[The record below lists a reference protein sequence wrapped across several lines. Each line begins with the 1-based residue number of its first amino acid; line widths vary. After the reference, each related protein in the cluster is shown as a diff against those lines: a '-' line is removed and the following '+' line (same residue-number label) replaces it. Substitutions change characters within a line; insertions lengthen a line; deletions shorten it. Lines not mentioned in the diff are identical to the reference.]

1 MYEKVNALDKRA
13 IEELFL
19 SEDILMENAA
29 MALERAV
36 LQNASLGAK
45 VIILCGSGDNGGDGY
60 ALARRLAG
68 RFKTLVF
75 EMKPAKSPMCQLQ
88 KERAKKVGV
97 VIKTYEEK
105 NEDLECDVLIDCVV
119 GSAFKGELEPFLDF
133 ESLSQKA
140 RFKIACDIPSGIDSK
155 GRVDKGAFKADTTIS
170 MGAIKSCLLSDRAKD
185 YVGEL
190 KVGHLGVFNRVYE
203 IPTDTFLLEKSD
215 LKLPLRD
222 KKNAHKGDYGH
233 AHVLLGKHSGA
244 GLLSALS
251 ALSFGSGVV
260 SIQALEGEITSSNKP
275 LELVFCENFPNF
287 LSAFALGMGLESFPK
302 DFNKWLELAPC
313 VLDAGVFYHKEVLQ
327 ALEKEVVLT
336 PHPKE
341 FLSLLKL
348 VGINISMLELLDNKL
363 EIARDFSQKYPKVVL
378 LLKGA
383 NTLIAHQGR
392 TFINTLGSVALA
404 KAGSGDVLAGLIL
417 SLLSQNYT
425 PLDAAINASLAHALA
440 GLEFKNNYALTPLDL
455 IEKIKRLQKDKNGS
469 FKALAAIAKH

>member
-1 MYEKVNALDKRA
+1 MLSVYEKVDALDKRA

-60 ALARRLAG
+60 ALARRLVG
-68 RFKTLVF
+68 CFKTLVF
-75 EMKPAKSPMCQLQ
+75 EMKRAKSPMCQLQ
-88 KERAKKVGV
+88 KERAKKAGV
-97 VIKTYEEK
+97 VIKAWEEK

-119 GSAFKGELEPFLDF
+119 GSAFKGGLESFLDF

-155 GRVDKGAFKADTTIS
+155 GRVDKRAFKADTTIS
-170 MGAIKSCLLSDRAKD
+170 MGAIKSCLLSDKAKD

-190 KVGHLGVFNRVYE
+190 KVGHLGVFNQIYE
-203 IPTDTFLLEKSD
+203 IPTETFLLEKSD

-222 KKNAHKGDYGH
+222 RKNAHKGDYGH

-260 SIQALEGEITSSNKP
+260 SIQALECEITSNNKP
-275 LELVFCENFPNF
+275 LELVFCENFPKK
-287 LSAFALGMGLESFPK
+287 LSAFALGMGLENIPK

-313 VLDAGVFYHKEVLQ
+313 VLDAGVFYYKEILQ
-327 ALEKEVVLT
+327 ALEKEVILT

-363 EIARDFSQKYPKVVL
+363 EIARNFSQKYPKVVL

-383 NTLIAHQGR
+383 NTLIAHQGQV
-392 TFINTLGSVALA
+392 FINILGSVALA

-417 SLLSQNYT
+417 SLLSQHYT

-455 IEKIKRLQKDKNGS
+455 IEKIKRL
-469 FKALAAIAKH
+469 

>member
-1 MYEKVNALDKRA
+1 MLSVYEKVNALDKRA
-13 IEELFL
+13 IEEWLL

-60 ALARRLAG
+60 ALARRLMG
-68 RFKTLVF
+68 RFRVLVF
-75 EMKPAKSPMCQLQ
+75 EMKLAKSPMCQLQ

-97 VIKTYEEK
+97 VIKAWEEK
-105 NEDLECDVLIDCVV
+105 NEDLECDVLVDCVI
-119 GSAFKGELEPFLDF
+119 GSNFKGELEPFLDF

-155 GRVDKGAFKADTTIS
+155 GRVDKRAFKADTTIS

-190 KVGHLGVFNRVYE
+190 KVGNLGVFNPIYE

-260 SIQALEGEITSSNKP
+260 SVQALECEITSNNKP
-275 LELVFCENFPNF
+275 LELVFCENFPKK
-287 LSAFALGMGLESFPK
+287 LSAFALGMGLENIPK
-302 DFNKWLELAPC
+302 DFNKWLGLAPC
-313 VLDAGVFYHKEVLQ
+313 VLDAGVFYHKEALQ
-327 ALEKEVVLT
+327 ALEKEAVLT

-341 FLSLLKL
+341 FLSLLKS

-392 TFINTLGSVALA
+392 VFINNLGSVALA
-404 KAGSGDVLAGLIL
+404 KAGSGDVLAGLIV

-455 IEKIKRLQKDKNGS
+455 IEKIKRL
-469 FKALAAIAKH
+469 

>member
-1 MYEKVNALDKRA
+1 MLSVYEKVNALDKRA
-13 IEELFL
+13 LEEFNL

-29 MALERAV
+29 MALEKAV

-60 ALARRLAG
+60 ALARRLVG

-97 VIKTYEEK
+97 VIKAWEEK

-119 GSAFKGELEPFLDF
+119 GSDFKGALEPFLNF

-140 RFKIACDIPSGIDSK
+140 HFKIACDIPSGIDSK
-155 GRVDKGAFKADTTIS
+155 GRVDKGAFKADLTIS

-185 YVGEL
+185 YIGEL
-190 KVGHLGVFNRVYE
+190 KVGHLGVFNPIYE

-222 KKNAHKGDYGH
+222 RKNAHKGDYGH
-233 AHVLLGKHSGA
+233 AHILLGKHSGA

-260 SIQALEGEITSSNKP
+260 SVQALECEITSNNKP

-287 LSAFALGMGLESFPK
+287 LSAFALGMGLENIPK

-327 ALEKEVVLT
+327 ALEKEVILT

-363 EIARDFSQKYPKVVL
+363 EIVRDFSQKYPKVVL

-383 NTLIAHQGR
+383 NTLIAHQGQV
-392 TFINTLGSVALA
+392 FINTLGSVALA
-404 KAGSGDVLAGLIL
+404 KAGSGDVLAGLIV

-455 IEKIKRLQKDKNGS
+455 IEKIKRL
-469 FKALAAIAKH
+469 

>member
-1 MYEKVNALDKRA
+1 MLSVYEKVNALDKRV
-13 IEELFL
+13 IEEFNL
-19 SEDILMENAA
+19 SQDILMENAA

-97 VIKTYEEK
+97 VIKTYEE
-105 NEDLECDVLIDCVV
+105 NALNQNLECDVLIDCVI

-155 GRVDKGAFKADTTIS
+155 GRVDKRAFKADMTIS

-185 YVGEL
+185 YIGEL
-190 KVGHLGVFNRVYE
+190 KVGHLGVFNPNYE

-215 LKLPLRD
+215 LKRPLRD

-233 AHVLLGKHSGA
+233 AHILLGKHSGA

-260 SIQALEGEITSSNKP
+260 SVQALECEITSSNKP
-275 LELVFCENFPNF
+275 LELVFCENFPSP
-287 LSAFALGMGLESFPK
+287 LSAFALGMGLENIPK

-327 ALEKEVVLT
+327 ALEKEAVLT

-392 TFINTLGSVALA
+392 VFINNLGSVALA
-404 KAGSGDVLAGLIL
+404 KAGSGDVLAGLIV

-425 PLDAAINASLAHALA
+425 PLDAAINASLAHAIA

-455 IEKIKRLQKDKNGS
+455 IEKIKRL
-469 FKALAAIAKH
+469 

>member
-1 MYEKVNALDKRA
+1 MLSVYEKVNALDKRA
-13 IEELFL
+13 IEEFNL

-60 ALARRLAG
+60 TLARRLVG

-75 EMKPAKSPMCQLQ
+75 EMKLAKSPMCQLQ

-97 VIKTYEEK
+97 VIKTWEEK
-105 NEDLECDVLIDCVV
+105 NEDLECDVLVDCVV
-119 GSAFKGELEPFLDF
+119 GSAFKGGLEPFLNF

-155 GRVDKGAFKADTTIS
+155 GRVDKRAFKADTTIS

-185 YVGEL
+185 YIGEL
-190 KVGHLGVFNRVYE
+190 KVGHLGVFNPIYE

-260 SIQALEGEITSSNKP
+260 SVQALECEITSNNKP
-275 LELVFCENFPNF
+275 LELVFCENFPNP
-287 LSAFALGMGLESFPK
+287 LSAFALGMGLENIPK

-327 ALEKEVVLT
+327 ALEKEVILT

-348 VGINISMLELLDNKL
+348 VGIHISMLELLDNKL

-383 NTLIAHQGR
+383 NTLIAHQGQV
-392 TFINTLGSVALA
+392 FINNLGSVALA

-455 IEKIKRLQKDKNGS
+455 IEKIKRL
-469 FKALAAIAKH
+469 

>member
-1 MYEKVNALDKRA
+1 MLSVYEKVNALDKRA
-13 IEELFL
+13 IEEWLL
-19 SEDILMENAA
+19 SEDVLMENAA

-60 ALARRLAG
+60 ALARRLIG
-68 RFKTLVF
+68 RFRVLVF
-75 EMKPAKSPMCQLQ
+75 EMKLAKSPMCQLQ

-97 VIKTYEEK
+97 VIKAWGEK
-105 NEDLECDVLIDCVV
+105 NEDLECDVLVDCVV

-155 GRVDKGAFKADTTIS
+155 GRVDKRAFKADTTIS

-190 KVGHLGVFNRVYE
+190 KVGHLGVFNQIYE

-222 KKNAHKGDYGH
+222 RKNAHKGDYGH

-260 SIQALEGEITSSNKP
+260 SVQALECEITSSNKP
-275 LELVFCENFPNF
+275 LELVFCENFPNP
-287 LSAFALGMGLESFPK
+287 LSAFALGMGLEGFPK

-313 VLDAGVFYHKEVLQ
+313 VLDAGVFYHKEILQ

-417 SLLSQNYT
+417 SLLAQNYT

-440 GLEFKNNYALTPLDL
+440 GLEFKNHYALTPLDL
-455 IEKIKRLQKDKNGS
+455 IEKIKL
-469 FKALAAIAKH
+469 L

>member
-1 MYEKVNALDKRA
+1 MLSVYEKVNALDKRA
-13 IEELFL
+13 LEEWLL

-68 RFKTLVF
+68 RFKVLVF
-75 EMKPAKSPMCQLQ
+75 EMKLAKSPMCQLQ

-97 VIKTYEEK
+97 VIKAYEE
-105 NEDLECDVLIDCVV
+105 NALNQNLECDVLIDCVV

-155 GRVDKGAFKADTTIS
+155 GRVDKRAFKADMTIS

-185 YVGEL
+185 YIGEL
-190 KVGHLGVFNRVYE
+190 EVGHLGVFHQIYE
-203 IPTDTFLLEKSD
+203 IPTETFLLEKSD

-222 KKNAHKGDYGH
+222 KKNAHKGDYGQ

-260 SIQALEGEITSSNKP
+260 SVQALECEITSSNKP
-275 LELVFCENFPNF
+275 LELVFCENFPKK
-287 LSAFALGMGLESFPK
+287 LSAFALGMGLEGLPK
-302 DFNKWLELAPC
+302 DFKKWLGLAPC
-313 VLDAGVFYHKEVLQ
+313 VLDAGVFYHKEALQ

-341 FLSLLKL
+341 FLSLLKS

-392 TFINTLGSVALA
+392 VFINNLGSVALA
-404 KAGSGDVLAGLIL
+404 KAGSGDVLAGLIV
-417 SLLSQNYT
+417 SLLAQKYT

-440 GLEFKNNYALTPLDL
+440 GLEFKNHYALTPLDL
-455 IEKIKRLQKDKNGS
+455 IEKIKRL
-469 FKALAAIAKH
+469 

>member
-1 MYEKVNALDKRA
+1 MLSVYEKVNALDKRA

-60 ALARRLAG
+60 ALARRLIG
-68 RFKTLVF
+68 RFRVLVF
-75 EMKPAKSPMCQLQ
+75 EMKLAKSPMCQLQ

-97 VIKTYEEK
+97 VIKTWEYNHK
-105 NEDLECDVLIDCVV
+105 DLECDVLIDCVV
-119 GSAFKGELEPFLDF
+119 GSAFKGGLEPFLDF

-155 GRVDKGAFKADTTIS
+155 GRVDKRAFKADMTIS
-170 MGAIKSCLLSDRAKD
+170 MGAIKSCLLSDKAKD
-185 YVGEL
+185 YIGEL
-190 KVGHLGVFNRVYE
+190 KVGHLGVFNPIYE

-222 KKNAHKGDYGH
+222 RKNAHKGDYGH

-244 GLLSALS
+244 GLLSAIS

-260 SIQALEGEITSSNKP
+260 SVQTLECEITSNNKP
-275 LELVFCENFPNF
+275 LELVFCENFPKK
-287 LSAFALGMGLESFPK
+287 LSAFALGMGLENIPK
-302 DFNKWLELAPC
+302 DFNKWLGLAPC

-327 ALEKEVVLT
+327 ALEKEVILT

-341 FLSLLKL
+341 FLSLLKS

-392 TFINTLGSVALA
+392 VFINNLGSVALA
-404 KAGSGDVLAGLIL
+404 KAGSGDVLAGLIV

-440 GLEFKNNYALTPLDL
+440 SLEFKNNYALTPLDL
-455 IEKIKRLQKDKNGS
+455 IEKIKL
-469 FKALAAIAKH
+469 L

>member
-1 MYEKVNALDKRA
+1 MLSVYEKGNALDKRA
-13 IEELFL
+13 LEEWLL

-36 LQNASLGAK
+36 LKNASLGAK

-60 ALARRLAG
+60 ALARRLMG

-75 EMKPAKSPMCQLQ
+75 EMKLAKSPMCQLQ

-97 VIKTYEEK
+97 VIKAWEEK

-155 GRVDKGAFKADTTIS
+155 GRVDKRAFKADTTIS
-170 MGAIKSCLLSDRAKD
+170 MGAIKSCLLSDKAKD
-185 YVGEL
+185 YIGEL
-190 KVGHLGVFNRVYE
+190 KVGHLGVFNQIYE
-203 IPTDTFLLEKSD
+203 IPTETFLLEKSD

-260 SIQALEGEITSSNKP
+260 SVQALECEITSSNKP
-275 LELVFCENFPNF
+275 LELVFCENFPKK
-287 LSAFALGMGLESFPK
+287 LSAFALGMGLENIPK
-302 DFNKWLELAPC
+302 DFKKWLGLAPC

-341 FLSLLKL
+341 FLSLLKS

-392 TFINTLGSVALA
+392 VFINHLGSVALA
-404 KAGSGDVLAGLIL
+404 KAGSGDVLAGLIV
-417 SLLSQNYT
+417 SLLAQKYT
-425 PLDAAINASLAHALA
+425 LLDAAINASLAHALA

-455 IEKIKRLQKDKNGS
+455 IEKIKRL
-469 FKALAAIAKH
+469 

>member
-60 ALARRLAG
+60 ALARRLMG
-68 RFKTLVF
+68 RFRVLVF
-75 EMKPAKSPMCQLQ
+75 EMKLAKSSMCQLQ

-97 VIKTYEEK
+97 VIKTWEEK

-155 GRVDKGAFKADTTIS
+155 GRVDKRAFKADTTIS

-190 KVGHLGVFNRVYE
+190 KVGHLGVFNQIYE
-203 IPTDTFLLEKSD
+203 IPTETFLLEKSD

-222 KKNAHKGDYGH
+222 RKNAHKGDYGH

-244 GLLSALS
+244 GLLSAIS

-260 SIQALEGEITSSNKP
+260 SVQALECEITSNNKP
-275 LELVFCENFPNF
+275 LELVFCENFPKK
-287 LSAFALGMGLESFPK
+287 LSAFALGMGLENIPK

-327 ALEKEVVLT
+327 ALEKEVILT

-425 PLDAAINASLAHALA
+425 PLDAAINASLVHALA
-440 GLEFKNNYALTPLDL
+440 SLEFKNNYALTPLDL
-455 IEKIKRLQKDKNGS
+455 IEKIKRL
-469 FKALAAIAKH
+469 

>member
-1 MYEKVNALDKRA
+1 MLSVYEKVNALDKRA
-13 IEELFL
+13 LEEWLL

-36 LQNASLGAK
+36 LENASLGAK

-60 ALARRLAG
+60 ALARRLIG

-97 VIKTYEEK
+97 VIKIWEEK
-105 NEDLECDVLIDCVV
+105 NEDLECDVLIDCVI
-119 GSAFKGELEPFLDF
+119 GSHFKGELEPFLNF

-155 GRVDKGAFKADTTIS
+155 GRVDKGAFKADLTIS

-185 YVGEL
+185 YIGEL
-190 KVGHLGVFNRVYE
+190 KVGHLGVFNQTYE

-233 AHVLLGKHSGA
+233 AHVFLGKHSGA

-260 SIQALEGEITSSNKP
+260 SVQALECEITSNNKP
-275 LELVFCENFPNF
+275 LELVFCENFPKK
-287 LSAFALGMGLESFPK
+287 LSAFALGMGLENIPK
-302 DFNKWLELAPC
+302 DFKKWLELAPC
-313 VLDAGVFYHKEVLQ
+313 VLDAGVFYHKEILQ
-327 ALEKEVVLT
+327 ALEKEVILT

-392 TFINTLGSVALA
+392 TFINILGSVALA

-440 GLEFKNNYALTPLDL
+440 SLEFRNNYALTPLDL
-455 IEKIKRLQKDKNGS
+455 IEKIKRL
-469 FKALAAIAKH
+469 

>member
-1 MYEKVNALDKRA
+1 MLSVYEKGNALDKRA
-13 IEELFL
+13 LEEWLL

-60 ALARRLAG
+60 ALARRLMG

-75 EMKPAKSPMCQLQ
+75 EMKLAKSPMCQLQ

-97 VIKTYEEK
+97 VIKTWEDNHK
-105 NEDLECDVLIDCVV
+105 DLECDVLIDCVV

-155 GRVDKGAFKADTTIS
+155 GRVDKRAFKADMTIS
-170 MGAIKSCLLSDRAKD
+170 MGAIKSCLLSDKAKD
-185 YVGEL
+185 YIGEL
-190 KVGHLGVFNRVYE
+190 KVGHLGVFNQIYE

-260 SIQALEGEITSSNKP
+260 SIQALECEITSSNKP
-275 LELVFCENFPNF
+275 LELVFCENFPKK
-287 LSAFALGMGLESFPK
+287 LSAFALGMGLEGLPK
-302 DFNKWLELAPC
+302 DFKKWLGLAPC
-313 VLDAGVFYHKEVLQ
+313 VLDAGVFYHKEALQ

-341 FLSLLKL
+341 FLSLLKS

-392 TFINTLGSVALA
+392 VFINNLGSVALA
-404 KAGSGDVLAGLIL
+404 KAGSGDVLAGLIV
-417 SLLSQNYT
+417 SLLSQKYT

-455 IEKIKRLQKDKNGS
+455 IEKIKRL
-469 FKALAAIAKH
+469 

>member
-1 MYEKVNALDKRA
+1 MLSVYEKVNALDKRA
-13 IEELFL
+13 LEKFNL

-29 MALERAV
+29 MALEGAV

-60 ALARRLAG
+60 ALARRLIG
-68 RFKTLVF
+68 RFRVLVF
-75 EMKPAKSPMCQLQ
+75 EMKLAKSPMCQLQ

-97 VIKTYEEK
+97 VIKAWEEK
-105 NEDLECDVLIDCVV
+105 NEDLECDVLVDCVV
-119 GSAFKGELEPFLDF
+119 GSAFKGELEPFLNF

-140 RFKIACDIPSGIDSK
+140 RFKIACDIPSGINSK
-155 GRVDKGAFKADTTIS
+155 GRVDKRAFKADLTIS

-185 YVGEL
+185 YIGEL
-190 KVGHLGVFNRVYE
+190 KVGHLGVLNQIYE
-203 IPTDTFLLEKSD
+203 IPTETFLLEKSD

-222 KKNAHKGDYGH
+222 RKNAHKGDYGH
-233 AHVLLGKHSGA
+233 VHVLLGKHSGA

-260 SIQALEGEITSSNKP
+260 SVQALECEITSNNKP

-287 LSAFALGMGLESFPK
+287 LSAFALGMGLEGFPK

-383 NTLIAHQGR
+383 NTLIAHQGQV
-392 TFINTLGSVALA
+392 FINILGSVALA

-425 PLDAAINASLAHALA
+425 PLDSAINASLAHAIA
-440 GLEFKNNYALTPLDL
+440 SLEFKNNYALTPLDL
-455 IEKIKRLQKDKNGS
+455 IEKIKRL
-469 FKALAAIAKH
+469 

>member
-1 MYEKVNALDKRA
+1 MLSVYEKVDALDKRA
-13 IEELFL
+13 IEEWFL

-60 ALARRLAG
+60 ALARRLIG
-68 RFKTLVF
+68 RFRVLVF
-75 EMKPAKSPMCQLQ
+75 EMKLAKSPMCQLQ
-88 KERAKKVGV
+88 QERAKKVGV
-97 VIKTYEEK
+97 VIKTYEE
-105 NEDLECDVLIDCVV
+105 NALNQNLECDVLVDCVI
-119 GSAFKGELEPFLDF
+119 GSAFKGELEPFLNF

-140 RFKIACDIPSGIDSK
+140 CFKIACDIPSGIDSK
-155 GRVDKGAFKADTTIS
+155 GRVDKRAFKADLTIS
-170 MGAIKSCLLSDRAKD
+170 MGAIKSCLLSDKAKD
-185 YVGEL
+185 YIGEL
-190 KVGHLGVFNRVYE
+190 KVGHLGVFNQIYE

-233 AHVLLGKHSGA
+233 AHILLGKHSGA

-251 ALSFGSGVV
+251 ALGFGSGVV
-260 SIQALEGEITSSNKP
+260 SVQALECEITSNNKP
-275 LELVFCENFPNF
+275 LELVFCENFPNP
-287 LSAFALGMGLESFPK
+287 LSAFALGMGLENIPK
-302 DFNKWLELAPC
+302 DFNEWLELAPC

-327 ALEKEVVLT
+327 ALEKEVILT

-348 VGINISMLELLDNKL
+348 VGINMSMLELLDNKL

-392 TFINTLGSVALA
+392 TFINILGSVALA

-455 IEKIKRLQKDKNGS
+455 IEKIKRL
-469 FKALAAIAKH
+469 

>member
-1 MYEKVNALDKRA
+1 MLSVYEKGNALDKRA

-60 ALARRLAG
+60 ALARRLVG

-75 EMKPAKSPMCQLQ
+75 EMKLAKSPMCQLQ
-88 KERAKKVGV
+88 KERAKKAGV
-97 VIKTYEEK
+97 TIKTYEE
-105 NEDLECDVLIDCVV
+105 NALNQNLECDVLIDCVI

-155 GRVDKGAFKADTTIS
+155 GRVDKRAFKADMTIS

-190 KVGHLGVFNRVYE
+190 KVGHLGVFNPIYE

-222 KKNAHKGDYGH
+222 RKNAHKGDYGH

-260 SIQALEGEITSSNKP
+260 SVQALECEITSNNKP
-275 LELVFCENFPNF
+275 LELVFCENFPKK
-287 LSAFALGMGLESFPK
+287 LSAFALGMGLEGLPK
-302 DFNKWLELAPC
+302 DFKKWLGLAPC

-327 ALEKEVVLT
+327 ALEKEVILT

-383 NTLIAHQGR
+383 NTLIAHQGQV
-392 TFINTLGSVALA
+392 FINNLGSVALA
-404 KAGSGDVLAGLIL
+404 KAGSGDVLAGLIV

-455 IEKIKRLQKDKNGS
+455 IEKIKRL
-469 FKALAAIAKH
+469 

>member
-1 MYEKVNALDKRA
+1 MLSVYEKGNALDKRA
-13 IEELFL
+13 LEELFL
-19 SEDILMENAA
+19 SEDVLMENAA

-36 LQNASLGAK
+36 LKNASLGAK

-60 ALARRLAG
+60 ALARRLMG

-75 EMKPAKSPMCQLQ
+75 EMKLAKSPMCQLQ

-97 VIKTYEEK
+97 AIKTWEDNHK
-105 NEDLECDVLIDCVV
+105 DLECDVLIDCVV

-155 GRVDKGAFKADTTIS
+155 GRVDKRAFKADLTIS
-170 MGAIKSCLLSDRAKD
+170 MGTIKSCLLSDRAKD

-190 KVGHLGVFNRVYE
+190 KVAHLGVFNPIYE

-222 KKNAHKGDYGH
+222 RKNAHKGDYGH

-260 SIQALEGEITSSNKP
+260 SIQALECEITSNNKP
-275 LELVFCENFPNF
+275 LELVFCENFPKK
-287 LSAFALGMGLESFPK
+287 LSAFALGMGLEGLPK
-302 DFNKWLELAPC
+302 DFKKWLGLAPC

-327 ALEKEVVLT
+327 ALEKEAVLT

-341 FLSLLKL
+341 FLSLLKS

-392 TFINTLGSVALA
+392 IFINNLGSVALA
-404 KAGSGDVLAGLIL
+404 KAGSGDVLAGLIV
-417 SLLSQNYT
+417 SLLAQNYT

-440 GLEFKNNYALTPLDL
+440 GLEFKNHYALTPLDL
-455 IEKIKRLQKDKNGS
+455 IEKIKRL
-469 FKALAAIAKH
+469 

>member
-1 MYEKVNALDKRA
+1 MLSVYEKVNALDKRA
-13 IEELFL
+13 LEEFNL

-36 LQNASLGAK
+36 LQNASLGTK

-60 ALARRLAG
+60 ALARRLVG

-97 VIKTYEEK
+97 VIKTWEEK

-119 GSAFKGELEPFLDF
+119 GSNFKGELEPFLNF

-140 RFKIACDIPSGIDSK
+140 HFKIACDIPSGIDSK
-155 GRVDKGAFKADTTIS
+155 GRVDKGAFKAHMTIS
-170 MGAIKSCLLSDRAKD
+170 MGTVKSCLLSDRAKD
-185 YVGEL
+185 YIGEL
-190 KVGHLGVFNRVYE
+190 KVGHLGVFNQIYE

-233 AHVLLGKHSGA
+233 AHILLGKHSGA

-260 SIQALEGEITSSNKP
+260 SVQALECEITSSNKP
-275 LELVFCENFPNF
+275 LELVFCENFPNP
-287 LSAFALGMGLESFPK
+287 LSAFALGMGLEGFPK

-327 ALEKEVVLT
+327 ALGKEVVLT

-383 NTLIAHQGR
+383 NTLIAHQGQV
-392 TFINTLGSVALA
+392 FINILGSVALA

-417 SLLSQNYT
+417 SLLSQNYR
-425 PLDAAINASLAHALA
+425 PLDAAINASLAHAIA
-440 GLEFKNNYALTPLDL
+440 SLEFKNNYALTPLDL
-455 IEKIKRLQKDKNGS
+455 IEKIKRL
-469 FKALAAIAKH
+469 

>member
-1 MYEKVNALDKRA
+1 MLSVYEKVDALDKRA
-13 IEELFL
+13 IEEFNL
-19 SEDILMENAA
+19 SQDILMENAA

-60 ALARRLAG
+60 ALARRLVG

-97 VIKTYEEK
+97 VIKAWEEK
-105 NEDLECDVLIDCVV
+105 NEDLECDVLVDCVV
-119 GSAFKGELEPFLDF
+119 GSAFKGELEPFLNF

-155 GRVDKGAFKADTTIS
+155 GRVDKRAFKADMTIS
-170 MGAIKSCLLSDRAKD
+170 MGAIKSCLLSDKAKD

-190 KVGHLGVFNRVYE
+190 KVGHLGVFNQIYE
-203 IPTDTFLLEKSD
+203 IPTETFLLEKSD

-233 AHVLLGKHSGA
+233 VHVLLGKHSGA

-260 SIQALEGEITSSNKP
+260 SVQALECEITSNNKP

-287 LSAFALGMGLESFPK
+287 LSAFALGMGLENIPK

-327 ALEKEVVLT
+327 ALEKEAVLT

-392 TFINTLGSVALA
+392 VFINNLGSVALA

-440 GLEFKNNYALTPLDL
+440 SLEFKNNYALTPLDL
-455 IEKIKRLQKDKNGS
+455 IEKIKRL
-469 FKALAAIAKH
+469 

>member
-1 MYEKVNALDKRA
+1 MLSVYEKVNALDKRA

-19 SEDILMENAA
+19 SEDVLMENAA

-60 ALARRLAG
+60 ALARRLVG

-97 VIKTYEEK
+97 VIKTWEEK

-119 GSAFKGELEPFLDF
+119 GSNFKGELEPFLNF

-155 GRVDKGAFKADTTIS
+155 GRVDKRAFEAHMTIS

-185 YVGEL
+185 YIGEL
-190 KVGHLGVFNRVYE
+190 KVGHLGVFNQIYE

-233 AHVLLGKHSGA
+233 AHILLGKHSGA

-260 SIQALEGEITSSNKP
+260 SVQALECEITSNNKP

-287 LSAFALGMGLESFPK
+287 LSAFALGMGLENIPK

-383 NTLIAHQGR
+383 NTLIAHQGQV
-392 TFINTLGSVALA
+392 FINILGSVALA

-417 SLLSQNYT
+417 SLLSQHYT
-425 PLDAAINASLAHALA
+425 PLDATINASLAHAIVS
-440 GLEFKNNYALTPLDL
+440 LEFKNNYALTPLDL
-455 IEKIKRLQKDKNGS
+455 IEKIKRL
-469 FKALAAIAKH
+469 

>member
-1 MYEKVNALDKRA
+1 MLSVYEKVNALDKRA
-13 IEELFL
+13 LEEWLL

-60 ALARRLAG
+60 ALARRLIG
-68 RFKTLVF
+68 RFRVLVF
-75 EMKPAKSPMCQLQ
+75 EMKLAKSPMCQLQ

-97 VIKTYEEK
+97 VIKAWEEK

-155 GRVDKGAFKADTTIS
+155 GRVDKRAFKADMTIS

-190 KVGHLGVFNRVYE
+190 KVGHLGVFNQIYE

-222 KKNAHKGDYGH
+222 RKNAHKGDYGH

-260 SIQALEGEITSSNKP
+260 SVQALECEITSNNKP
-275 LELVFCENFPNF
+275 LELVFCENFPKK
-287 LSAFALGMGLESFPK
+287 LSAFALGMGLENIPK
-302 DFNKWLELAPC
+302 DFKKWLGLAPC

-327 ALEKEVVLT
+327 ALEKEVILT

-341 FLSLLKL
+341 FLSLLKS

-404 KAGSGDVLAGLIL
+404 KAGSGDVLAGLIV

-455 IEKIKRLQKDKNGS
+455 IEKIKL
-469 FKALAAIAKH
+469 L

>member
-1 MYEKVNALDKRA
+1 MLSVYEKVNALDKRA
-13 IEELFL
+13 LEKFNL
-19 SEDILMENAA
+19 SGDILMENAA
-29 MALERAV
+29 MALEGAV

-97 VIKTYEEK
+97 VIKAWEEK

-119 GSAFKGELEPFLDF
+119 GSNFKGELEPFLNF

-155 GRVDKGAFKADTTIS
+155 GRVDKGAFKADLTIS
-170 MGAIKSCLLSDRAKD
+170 MGAIKSCLLSDKTKD
-185 YVGEL
+185 YIGEL
-190 KVGHLGVFNRVYE
+190 KVGHLGVFNQIYE

-233 AHVLLGKHSGA
+233 AHILLGKHSGA

-251 ALSFGSGVV
+251 ALNFGSGVV
-260 SIQALEGEITSSNKP
+260 SVQALECEITSSNKP
-275 LELVFCENFPNF
+275 LELVFCGNFPNS
-287 LSAFALGMGLESFPK
+287 LNAFALGMGLEGFPK

-383 NTLIAHQGR
+383 NTLIAHQGQV
-392 TFINTLGSVALA
+392 FINILGSVALA

-425 PLDAAINASLAHALA
+425 PLDAAINASLAHAMA
-440 GLEFKNNYALTPLDL
+440 SLEFKNNYALTPLDL
-455 IEKIKRLQKDKNGS
+455 IEKIKRL
-469 FKALAAIAKH
+469 

>member
-1 MYEKVNALDKRA
+1 MLSVYEKVNALDKRA

-19 SEDILMENAA
+19 SEDVLMENAA
-29 MALERAV
+29 VALERAV

-60 ALARRLAG
+60 ALARRLVG
-68 RFKTLVF
+68 RFRVLVF
-75 EMKPAKSPMCQLQ
+75 EMKLAKSPMCQLQ

-97 VIKTYEEK
+97 VIKTYEE
-105 NEDLECDVLIDCVV
+105 NALNQNLECDVLVDCVV
-119 GSAFKGELEPFLDF
+119 GSAFKGGLEPFLNF

-155 GRVDKGAFKADTTIS
+155 GRVDKGAFKADLTIS

-190 KVGHLGVFNRVYE
+190 KVGHLGVFNQTYE

-222 KKNAHKGDYGH
+222 KKSAHKGDYGH

-244 GLLSALS
+244 GLLSAIS

-260 SIQALEGEITSSNKP
+260 SVQALECEITSNNKP
-275 LELVFCENFPNF
+275 LELVFCENFPKK
-287 LSAFALGMGLESFPK
+287 LSAFALGMGLENIPK
-302 DFNKWLELAPC
+302 DFKKWLELAPC

-327 ALEKEVVLT
+327 ALEKEVILT

-392 TFINTLGSVALA
+392 IFINILGSVALA
-404 KAGSGDVLAGLIL
+404 KAGSGDVLAGLIV

-455 IEKIKRLQKDKNGS
+455 IEKIKRL
-469 FKALAAIAKH
+469 

>member
-1 MYEKVNALDKRA
+1 MLSVYEKVNALDKRA
-13 IEELFL
+13 LEEFNL

-88 KERAKKVGV
+88 QERAKKVGV
-97 VIKTYEEK
+97 AIKAYEEK
-105 NEDLECDVLIDCVV
+105 NEDLECDVLIDCVI
-119 GSAFKGELEPFLDF
+119 GSNFKGELEPFLNF

-140 RFKIACDIPSGIDSK
+140 RFKIACDIPSGINSK
-155 GRVDKGAFKADTTIS
+155 GRVDKGAFKADLTIS

-185 YVGEL
+185 YIGEL
-190 KVGHLGVFNRVYE
+190 KVGHLGVFNQTYE

-233 AHVLLGKHSGA
+233 AHILLGKHSGA

-260 SIQALEGEITSSNKP
+260 SVQALECEITSNSKP
-275 LELVFCENFPNF
+275 LELVFCENFPNP
-287 LSAFALGMGLESFPK
+287 LSAFALGMGLENIPK

-383 NTLIAHQGR
+383 NTLIAHQGQV
-392 TFINTLGSVALA
+392 FINILGSVALA

-417 SLLSQNYT
+417 SLLSQHYT

-440 GLEFKNNYALTPLDL
+440 SLEFKNNYALVPLDL
-455 IEKIKRLQKDKNGS
+455 IEKIKRL
-469 FKALAAIAKH
+469 

>member
-1 MYEKVNALDKRA
+1 MLSVYEKVNALDKRA
-13 IEELFL
+13 LEKFNL

-29 MALERAV
+29 MALEKAV

-60 ALARRLAG
+60 ALARRLVG

-97 VIKTYEEK
+97 VIKAWGEK
-105 NEDLECDVLIDCVV
+105 NEDSECDVLIDCVV
-119 GSAFKGELEPFLDF
+119 GSNFKGELEPFLNF

-140 RFKIACDIPSGIDSK
+140 HFKIACDIPSGIDSK
-155 GRVDKGAFKADTTIS
+155 GRVDKGAFKADMTIS

-185 YVGEL
+185 YIGEL
-190 KVGHLGVFNRVYE
+190 KVGHLGVFNQIYE

-233 AHVLLGKHSGA
+233 AHILLGKHSGA

-260 SIQALEGEITSSNKP
+260 SVQALECEITSSNKP
-275 LELVFCENFPNF
+275 LELVFCENFPNP
-287 LSAFALGMGLESFPK
+287 LSAFALGMGLEGFPK

-383 NTLIAHQGR
+383 NTLIAHQGQV
-392 TFINTLGSVALA
+392 FINILGSVALA

-417 SLLSQNYT
+417 SLLSQHYT

-440 GLEFKNNYALTPLDL
+440 SLEFKNNYALTPLDL
-455 IEKIKRLQKDKNGS
+455 IETIKRL
-469 FKALAAIAKH
+469 

>member
-1 MYEKVNALDKRA
+1 MLSVYEKVNALDKRA
-13 IEELFL
+13 LEEFNL

-75 EMKPAKSPMCQLQ
+75 EMKPAKSPMCKLQ
-88 KERAKKVGV
+88 QERAKKVGV
-97 VIKTYEEK
+97 VIKAYEEK
-105 NEDLECDVLIDCVV
+105 NEDLECDVLIDCVI
-119 GSAFKGELEPFLDF
+119 GSHFKGELEPFLNF

-140 RFKIACDIPSGIDSK
+140 HFKIACDIPSGIDSK
-155 GRVDKGAFKADTTIS
+155 GRVDKNAFKADMTIS

-190 KVGHLGVFNRVYE
+190 KVGHLGVFNQIYE

-233 AHVLLGKHSGA
+233 AHILLGKHSGA

-260 SIQALEGEITSSNKP
+260 SVQALECEITSSNKP
-275 LELVFCENFPNF
+275 LELVFCENFPNP
-287 LSAFALGMGLESFPK
+287 LNAFALGMGLENIPK

-313 VLDAGVFYHKEVLQ
+313 VLDAGVFYYKEVLQ
-327 ALEKEVVLT
+327 ALEKEAVLT

-348 VGINISMLELLDNKL
+348 AGINISMLELLDNKL

-383 NTLIAHQGR
+383 NTLIAHQGQV
-392 TFINTLGSVALA
+392 FINNLGSVALA

-417 SLLSQNYT
+417 SLLSQHYT

-440 GLEFKNNYALTPLDL
+440 SLEFKNNYALTPLDL
-455 IEKIKRLQKDKNGS
+455 IEKIKRL
-469 FKALAAIAKH
+469 

>member
-1 MYEKVNALDKRA
+1 MLSVYEKVKALDKRA
-13 IEELFL
+13 LEKFNL

-60 ALARRLAG
+60 ALARRLVG

-97 VIKTYEEK
+97 VIKAWEEK
-105 NEDLECDVLIDCVV
+105 NEDLECNALIDCVV
-119 GSAFKGELEPFLDF
+119 GSNFKGELEPFLNF

-155 GRVDKGAFKADTTIS
+155 GRVDKRAFKADMTIS

-185 YVGEL
+185 YIGEL
-190 KVGHLGVFNRVYE
+190 KVGYLGVFNQIYE

-233 AHVLLGKHSGA
+233 AHVILGKHSGA

-251 ALSFGSGVV
+251 ALNFGSGVV
-260 SIQALEGEITSSNKP
+260 SVQALECEITSSNKP
-275 LELVFCENFPNF
+275 LELVFCENFPNP
-287 LSAFALGMGLESFPK
+287 LSAFALGMGLEGFPK

-383 NTLIAHQGR
+383 NTLIAHQGQV
-392 TFINTLGSVALA
+392 FINILGSVALA

-417 SLLSQNYT
+417 SLLSQHYT
-425 PLDAAINASLAHALA
+425 PLDAAINASLTHALA
-440 GLEFKNNYALTPLDL
+440 SLEFKNNYALTPLDL
-455 IEKIKRLQKDKNGS
+455 IKKIKRL
-469 FKALAAIAKH
+469 

>member
-1 MYEKVNALDKRA
+1 MLSVYEKVNALDKRA

-60 ALARRLAG
+60 ALARRLIG

-75 EMKPAKSPMCQLQ
+75 EMKLAKSPMCQLQ

-97 VIKTYEEK
+97 VIKAYEE
-105 NEDLECDVLIDCVV
+105 NALNQNLECDVLIDCVI
-119 GSAFKGELEPFLDF
+119 GSHFKGKLEPFLNF

-155 GRVDKGAFKADTTIS
+155 GRVDKRAFKADLTIS

-185 YVGEL
+185 YIGEL
-190 KVGHLGVFNRVYE
+190 KVGHLGVFNQIYE

-233 AHVLLGKHSGA
+233 AHILLGKHSGA

-260 SIQALEGEITSSNKP
+260 SVQALECEITSNNKP
-275 LELVFCENFPNF
+275 LELVFCENFPKK
-287 LSAFALGMGLESFPK
+287 LSAFALGMGLENIPK

-327 ALEKEVVLT
+327 ALEKEAVLT

-392 TFINTLGSVALA
+392 VFINNLGSVALA

-455 IEKIKRLQKDKNGS
+455 IEKIKQL
-469 FKALAAIAKH
+469 

>member
-1 MYEKVNALDKRA
+1 MYEKVDALDKRA

-60 ALARRLAG
+60 ALARRLVG
-68 RFKTLVF
+68 RFRVLVF
-75 EMKPAKSPMCQLQ
+75 EMKLAKSPMCQLQ

-97 VIKTYEEK
+97 VIKTWGEK
-105 NEDLECDVLIDCVV
+105 NEDLECDVLIDCVI
-119 GSAFKGELEPFLDF
+119 GSNFKGELEPFLNF

-140 RFKIACDIPSGIDSK
+140 HFKIACDIPSGIDSK
-155 GRVDKGAFKADTTIS
+155 GRVDKRAFKADTTIS

-185 YVGEL
+185 YIGEL
-190 KVGHLGVFNRVYE
+190 KVGHLGVFNQIYE

-260 SIQALEGEITSSNKP
+260 SVQALECEITSNNKP

-287 LSAFALGMGLESFPK
+287 LSAFALGMGLESIPK

-313 VLDAGVFYHKEVLQ
+313 VLDAGVFYHKEILQ
-327 ALEKEVVLT
+327 ALEKEVILT

-392 TFINTLGSVALA
+392 TFINNLGSVALA
-404 KAGSGDVLAGLIL
+404 KAGSGDVLAGLIV

-455 IEKIKRLQKDKNGS
+455 IEKIKRL
-469 FKALAAIAKH
+469 

>member
-1 MYEKVNALDKRA
+1 MLSVYEKVNALDKRA
-13 IEELFL
+13 LEKFNL

-97 VIKTYEEK
+97 AIKTWEEK

-119 GSAFKGELEPFLDF
+119 GSNFKGELEPFLNF

-140 RFKIACDIPSGIDSK
+140 RFKIACDIPSGINSK
-155 GRVDKGAFKADTTIS
+155 GRVDKRAFKAHMTIS

-185 YVGEL
+185 YIGEL
-190 KVGHLGVFNRVYE
+190 KVGHLGVFNQIYE

-222 KKNAHKGDYGH
+222 KKNAHKGNYGH
-233 AHVLLGKHSGA
+233 AHILLGKHSGA

-260 SIQALEGEITSSNKP
+260 SVQALECEITSSNKP
-275 LELVFCENFPNF
+275 LELVFCENFPNP
-287 LSAFALGMGLESFPK
+287 LSAFALGMGLEGFPK

-348 VGINISMLELLDNKL
+348 VGININMLELLDNKL

-383 NTLIAHQGR
+383 NTLIAHQGQV
-392 TFINTLGSVALA
+392 FINILGSVALA

-417 SLLSQNYT
+417 SLLSQNHT

-440 GLEFKNNYALTPLDL
+440 SLEFKNNYALTPLDL
-455 IEKIKRLQKDKNGS
+455 IETIKRL
-469 FKALAAIAKH
+469 

>member
-1 MYEKVNALDKRA
+1 MYEKVDALDKRA
-13 IEELFL
+13 LEEWLL

-68 RFKTLVF
+68 RFRVLVF
-75 EMKPAKSPMCQLQ
+75 EMKLAKSPMCQLQ

-97 VIKTYEEK
+97 VIKTWEEK
-105 NEDLECDVLIDCVV
+105 NEDLECDVLVDCVV
-119 GSAFKGELEPFLDF
+119 GSAFKGGLEPFLDF

-140 RFKIACDIPSGIDSK
+140 CFKIACDIPSGIDSK
-155 GRVDKGAFKADTTIS
+155 GRVDKRAFKADTTIS

-190 KVGHLGVFNRVYE
+190 KVGHLGVFNQIYE
-203 IPTDTFLLEKSD
+203 IPTETFLLEKSD

-251 ALSFGSGVV
+251 ALNFGSGVV
-260 SIQALEGEITSSNKP
+260 SVQALECGITSNNKP

-287 LSAFALGMGLESFPK
+287 LSAFALGMGLENIPK

-327 ALEKEVVLT
+327 ALEKEAVLT

-348 VGINISMLELLDNKL
+348 VGIHISMLELSDNKL

-383 NTLIAHQGR
+383 NTLIAHQGQV
-392 TFINTLGSVALA
+392 FINILGSVALA
-404 KAGSGDVLAGLIL
+404 KAGSGDVLAGLIV

-455 IEKIKRLQKDKNGS
+455 IEKIKRL
-469 FKALAAIAKH
+469 

>member
-1 MYEKVNALDKRA
+1 MLSVYEKGNALDKRA

-19 SEDILMENAA
+19 SEDVLMENAA

-36 LQNASLGAK
+36 LKNASLGAK

-60 ALARRLAG
+60 ALARRLIG
-68 RFKTLVF
+68 RFRVLVF
-75 EMKPAKSPMCQLQ
+75 EMKLAKSPMCQLQ

-97 VIKTYEEK
+97 VIKAWEEK

-140 RFKIACDIPSGIDSK
+140 HFKIACDIPSGIDSK
-155 GRVDKGAFKADTTIS
+155 GRVDKRAFKADLTIS

-190 KVGHLGVFNRVYE
+190 KVGHLGVFNSVYE

-222 KKNAHKGDYGH
+222 RKNAHKGDYGH

-244 GLLSALS
+244 GLLSAIS

-260 SIQALEGEITSSNKP
+260 SVQALECEITSNNKP
-275 LELVFCENFPNF
+275 LELVFCENFPNP
-287 LSAFALGMGLESFPK
+287 LSAFALGMGLENIPK

-327 ALEKEVVLT
+327 ALEKEVILT

-341 FLSLLKL
+341 FLSLLKS
-348 VGINISMLELLDNKL
+348 VGVNISMLELLDNKL

-392 TFINTLGSVALA
+392 VFINNLGSVALA
-404 KAGSGDVLAGLIL
+404 KAGSGDVLAGLIV

-455 IEKIKRLQKDKNGS
+455 IEKIKRL
-469 FKALAAIAKH
+469 

>member
-1 MYEKVNALDKRA
+1 MLSVYEKGNALDKRA
-13 IEELFL
+13 IEEWLL
-19 SEDILMENAA
+19 SEDVLMENAA

-60 ALARRLAG
+60 ALARRLVG

-75 EMKPAKSPMCQLQ
+75 EMKRAKSPMCQLQ

-97 VIKTYEEK
+97 VIKTWEEK

-155 GRVDKGAFKADTTIS
+155 GRVDKRAFKADLTIS
-170 MGAIKSCLLSDRAKD
+170 MGAIKSCLLGDRAKD

-190 KVGHLGVFNRVYE
+190 KVGHLGVFNQTYE
-203 IPTDTFLLEKSD
+203 IPTETFLLEKSD

-222 KKNAHKGDYGH
+222 RKNAHKGDYGH

-260 SIQALEGEITSSNKP
+260 SIQALECEITSNNKP
-275 LELVFCENFPNF
+275 LELVFCENFPKK
-287 LSAFALGMGLESFPK
+287 LSAFALGMGLENIPK

-327 ALEKEVVLT
+327 ALEKEVILT

-341 FLSLLKL
+341 FLSLLKS

-392 TFINTLGSVALA
+392 TFINNLGSVALA

-455 IEKIKRLQKDKNGS
+455 IEKIKL
-469 FKALAAIAKH
+469 L

>member
-1 MYEKVNALDKRA
+1 MLSVYEKVDALDKRA
-13 IEELFL
+13 LEEWLL

-60 ALARRLAG
+60 ALARRLIG
-68 RFKTLVF
+68 RFKVLVF
-75 EMKPAKSPMCQLQ
+75 EMKRAKSPMCQLQ

-97 VIKTYEEK
+97 AIKAWEEK
-105 NEDLECDVLIDCVV
+105 NEDLECDVLVDCVV

-155 GRVDKGAFKADTTIS
+155 GRVDKRAFKADTTIS

-190 KVGHLGVFNRVYE
+190 KVGHLGVFHQIYE
-203 IPTDTFLLEKSD
+203 IPTNTFLLEKSD

-222 KKNAHKGDYGH
+222 RKNAHKGDYGH

-260 SIQALEGEITSSNKP
+260 SVQALECEITSNNKP
-275 LELVFCENFPNF
+275 LELVFCENFPKKI
-287 LSAFALGMGLESFPK
+287 SAFALGMGLENIPK
-302 DFNKWLELAPC
+302 DFKKWLGLAPC
-313 VLDAGVFYHKEVLQ
+313 VLDAGIFYHKEALQ
-327 ALEKEVVLT
+327 ALEKEVILT

-341 FLSLLKL
+341 FLSLLKS

-392 TFINTLGSVALA
+392 TFINNLGSVALA
-404 KAGSGDVLAGLIL
+404 KAGSGDVLAGLIV

-455 IEKIKRLQKDKNGS
+455 IEKIKRL
-469 FKALAAIAKH
+469 

>member
-1 MYEKVNALDKRA
+1 MLSVYEKVDALDKRA
-13 IEELFL
+13 IEEWLL

-60 ALARRLAG
+60 ALARRLVG

-75 EMKPAKSPMCQLQ
+75 EMKLAKSPMCQLQ

-97 VIKTYEEK
+97 VIKTWEEK
-105 NEDLECDVLIDCVV
+105 NEYLECDVLIDCVV
-119 GSAFKGELEPFLDF
+119 GSAFKGELEPFLNF

-140 RFKIACDIPSGIDSK
+140 HFKIACDIPSGIDSK
-155 GRVDKGAFKADTTIS
+155 GRVDKGAFKADLTIS
-170 MGAIKSCLLSDRAKD
+170 MGAIKSCLLSDKAKD
-185 YVGEL
+185 HIGEL
-190 KVGHLGVFNRVYE
+190 KVGHLGVFNQTYE

-260 SIQALEGEITSSNKP
+260 SVQALECEITSNNKP
-275 LELVFCENFPNF
+275 LELVFCENFPKK
-287 LSAFALGMGLESFPK
+287 LSAFALGMGLENIPK

-313 VLDAGVFYHKEVLQ
+313 VLDAGVFYHKEALQ
-327 ALEKEVVLT
+327 ALEKEVILT

-341 FLSLLKL
+341 FLSLLKS

-383 NTLIAHQGR
+383 NTLIAHQGQV
-392 TFINTLGSVALA
+392 FINILGSVALA

-455 IEKIKRLQKDKNGS
+455 IEKIKRL
-469 FKALAAIAKH
+469 

>member
-1 MYEKVNALDKRA
+1 MLSVYEKVNALDKRA

-19 SEDILMENAA
+19 SQDILMENAA

-36 LQNASLGAK
+36 LQNASLGSK

-60 ALARRLAG
+60 ALARRLVG

-75 EMKPAKSPMCQLQ
+75 EIKRAKSPMCQLQ

-97 VIKTYEEK
+97 VIKAWEE
-105 NEDLECDVLIDCVV
+105 NTLNQNLECDVLIDCVI
-119 GSAFKGELEPFLDF
+119 GSAFKGGLEPFLDF

-140 RFKIACDIPSGIDSK
+140 RFKIACDIPSGIDFK
-155 GRVDKGAFKADTTIS
+155 GRVDKRAFKADMTIS

-190 KVGHLGVFNRVYE
+190 KVGHLGVFNPIYE

-233 AHVLLGKHSGA
+233 AHILLGKHSGA

-251 ALSFGSGVV
+251 TLSFGSGVV
-260 SIQALEGEITSSNKP
+260 SVQALECGITSNNKP
-275 LELVFCENFPNF
+275 LELVFCENFPNP
-287 LSAFALGMGLESFPK
+287 LSAFALGMGLENIPK

-348 VGINISMLELLDNKL
+348 VGIHISMLELLDNKL

-383 NTLIAHQGR
+383 NTLIAHQGQV
-392 TFINTLGSVALA
+392 FINILGSVALA

-440 GLEFKNNYALTPLDL
+440 SLEFKNNYALTPLDL
-455 IEKIKRLQKDKNGS
+455 IEKIKRL
-469 FKALAAIAKH
+469 

>member
-1 MYEKVNALDKRA
+1 MLSVYEKVNALDKRA
-13 IEELFL
+13 LEKFNL

-60 ALARRLAG
+60 ALARRLVG

-75 EMKPAKSPMCQLQ
+75 EMKLAKSPMCQLQ

-97 VIKTYEEK
+97 VIKAWEEK

-119 GSAFKGELEPFLDF
+119 GSNFKGELEPFLNF

-155 GRVDKGAFKADTTIS
+155 GRVDKRAFKAHMTIS

-185 YVGEL
+185 YIGEL
-190 KVGHLGVFNRVYE
+190 KVGHLGVFNQIYE
-203 IPTDTFLLEKSD
+203 IPTETFLLEKSD

-233 AHVLLGKHSGA
+233 VHILLGKHSGA

-251 ALSFGSGVV
+251 ALNFGSGVV
-260 SIQALEGEITSSNKP
+260 SVQALECEITSNNKP
-275 LELVFCENFPNF
+275 LELVFCENFPNP
-287 LSAFALGMGLESFPK
+287 LSAFALGMGLENIPK
-302 DFNKWLELAPC
+302 DFEKWLELAPC
-313 VLDAGVFYHKEVLQ
+313 VLDAGVFYHKEILQ
-327 ALEKEVVLT
+327 ALEKEVILT

-341 FLSLLKL
+341 FLSLLKS

-363 EIARDFSQKYPKVVL
+363 EIARNFSQKYPRVVL

-392 TFINTLGSVALA
+392 TFINNLGSVALA
-404 KAGSGDVLAGLIL
+404 KAGSGDVLAGLIV

-455 IEKIKRLQKDKNGS
+455 IEKIKRL
-469 FKALAAIAKH
+469 

>member
-1 MYEKVNALDKRA
+1 MLSVYEKVNALDKRA

-19 SEDILMENAA
+19 SEDVLMENAA
-29 MALERAV
+29 MALERVV

-60 ALARRLAG
+60 ALARRLVG
-68 RFKTLVF
+68 RFRVLVF
-75 EMKPAKSPMCQLQ
+75 EMKRAKSPMCQLQ

-97 VIKTYEEK
+97 VIKAYEE
-105 NEDLECDVLIDCVV
+105 NALNQNLECDVLIDCVV

-155 GRVDKGAFKADTTIS
+155 GRVDKGAFKADLTIS
-170 MGAIKSCLLSDRAKD
+170 MGAVKSCLLSDRAKD
-185 YVGEL
+185 YIGEL
-190 KVGHLGVFNRVYE
+190 KVGHLGVFNPIYE
-203 IPTDTFLLEKSD
+203 IPTETFLLEKSD

-260 SIQALEGEITSSNKP
+260 SVQALECEITSNNKP

-287 LSAFALGMGLESFPK
+287 LSAFALGMGLENIPK

-327 ALEKEVVLT
+327 ALEKEAVLT

-392 TFINTLGSVALA
+392 VFINILGSVALA

-440 GLEFKNNYALTPLDL
+440 SLEFKNNYALTPLDL
-455 IEKIKRLQKDKNGS
+455 IEKIKRL
-469 FKALAAIAKH
+469 

>member
-1 MYEKVNALDKRA
+1 MLSVYEKVNALDKRA

-60 ALARRLAG
+60 ALARRLVG

-75 EMKPAKSPMCQLQ
+75 EMKLAKSPMCQLQ
-88 KERAKKVGV
+88 KERAKKAGV
-97 VIKTYEEK
+97 TIKAYKEK
-105 NEDLECDVLIDCVV
+105 NEDLECDVLVDCVV
-119 GSAFKGELEPFLDF
+119 GSAFKGGLEPFLNF

-155 GRVDKGAFKADTTIS
+155 GRVDKGAFKADLTIS
-170 MGAIKSCLLSDRAKD
+170 MGAIKSCLLSDKAKD

-190 KVGHLGVFNRVYE
+190 KVGYLGVFNPIYE

-260 SIQALEGEITSSNKP
+260 SVQALECEITSNNKP
-275 LELVFCENFPNF
+275 LELVFCENFPKK
-287 LSAFALGMGLESFPK
+287 LSAFALGMGLENIPK
-302 DFNKWLELAPC
+302 DFNKWLGLAPC

-327 ALEKEVVLT
+327 ALEKEVILT

-348 VGINISMLELLDNKL
+348 MGINISMLELLDNKL

-392 TFINTLGSVALA
+392 TFINNLGSVALA
-404 KAGSGDVLAGLIL
+404 KAGSGDVLAGLIV
-417 SLLSQNYT
+417 SLLAQNYT

-455 IEKIKRLQKDKNGS
+455 IEKIKRL
-469 FKALAAIAKH
+469 

>member
-1 MYEKVNALDKRA
+1 MLSVYEKVNALDKRA
-13 IEELFL
+13 LEKFNL

-60 ALARRLAG
+60 ALARRLVG

-97 VIKTYEEK
+97 VIKTWEEK

-119 GSAFKGELEPFLDF
+119 GSNFKGELEPFLNF

-155 GRVDKGAFKADTTIS
+155 GRVDKRAFKADLTIS

-185 YVGEL
+185 YIGEL
-190 KVGHLGVFNRVYE
+190 KVGHLGVFNQIYE

-233 AHVLLGKHSGA
+233 AHILLGKHSGA

-251 ALSFGSGVV
+251 ALSFGSGMV
-260 SIQALEGEITSSNKP
+260 SVQALECEITSSNKP
-275 LELVFCENFPNF
+275 LELVFCENFPNP

-383 NTLIAHQGR
+383 NTLIAHQGQV
-392 TFINTLGSVALA
+392 FINILGSVALA

-425 PLDAAINASLAHALA
+425 PLDAAINASLAHAIA
-440 GLEFKNNYALTPLDL
+440 SLEFKNNYALTPLDL
-455 IEKIKRLQKDKNGS
+455 IEKIKRL
-469 FKALAAIAKH
+469 

>member
-1 MYEKVNALDKRA
+1 MLSVYEKGNALDKRA
-13 IEELFL
+13 LEEWLL

-36 LQNASLGAK
+36 LKNASLGAK

-60 ALARRLAG
+60 TLARRLMG

-75 EMKPAKSPMCQLQ
+75 EMKLAKSPMCQLQ

-97 VIKTYEEK
+97 VIKTWEDNHK
-105 NEDLECDVLIDCVV
+105 DLECDVLIDCVV

-155 GRVDKGAFKADTTIS
+155 GRVDKRAFKADMTIS

-185 YVGEL
+185 YIGEL
-190 KVGHLGVFNRVYE
+190 KVGHLGVFNQIYE

-260 SIQALEGEITSSNKP
+260 SIQALECEITSNNKP
-275 LELVFCENFPNF
+275 LELVFCENFPKK
-287 LSAFALGMGLESFPK
+287 LSAFALGMGLENIPK
-302 DFNKWLELAPC
+302 DFKKWLELAPC

-327 ALEKEVVLT
+327 ALEKEVILT

-341 FLSLLKL
+341 FLSLLKS

-392 TFINTLGSVALA
+392 VFINNLGSVALA
-404 KAGSGDVLAGLIL
+404 KAGSGDVLAGLIV
-417 SLLSQNYT
+417 SLLAQKYT
-425 PLDAAINASLAHALA
+425 PLDAAINASLVHALA
-440 GLEFKNNYALTPLDL
+440 GLEFKNHYALTPLDL
-455 IEKIKRLQKDKNGS
+455 IEKIKRL
-469 FKALAAIAKH
+469 